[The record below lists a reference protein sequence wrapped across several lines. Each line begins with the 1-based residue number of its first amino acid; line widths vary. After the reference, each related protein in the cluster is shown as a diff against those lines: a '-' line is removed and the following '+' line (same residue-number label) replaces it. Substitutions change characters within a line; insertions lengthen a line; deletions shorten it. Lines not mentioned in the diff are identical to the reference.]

1 MSELIDVPQP
11 NWLKAWELI
20 WGCRPRWPVYVIVW
34 CNVWVDDPQPNWQC
48 NWLKAWELIWGCRPR
63 LPVYV
68 IVWCN
73 VWVDDPQPNWQCNWL
88 KAWELIWGWR
98 PRLPVY
104 IIVWCYVGVDVTQPN
119 WHKACNENCFGE
131 VDQDD
136 MFILQSNA
144 MSELMSSTLTGI
156 KTAEC
161 LSGEKAKYFVYSVI
175 RVL

>member
-1 MSELIDVPQP
+1 MIPSLTGSLTGTQLESWYGDVNQDG
-11 NWLKAWELI
+11 LFSYI
-20 WGCRPRWPVYVIVW
+20 IVW
-34 CNVWVDDPQPNWQC
+34 CNIWADDPQPNWQC
-48 NWLKAWELIWGCRPR
+48 NRF
-63 LPVYV
+63 
-68 IVWCN
+68 
-73 VWVDDPQPNWQCNWL
+73 

-119 WHKACNENCFGE
+119 SHKACNENCFGE

-136 MFILQSNA
+136 IFILQSNA
-144 MSELMSSTLTGI
+144 MSELMSSTLTGGI

-175 RVL
+175 RVFVAYQPYWHYM

>member
-1 MSELIDVPQP
+1 MIPSLTGSLTGTKLESWYGDVGQDG
-11 NWLKAWELI
+11 LF
-20 WGCRPRWPVYVIVW
+20 
-34 CNVWVDDPQPNWQC
+34 
-48 NWLKAWELIWGCRPR
+48 
-63 LPVYV
+63 V

-98 PRLPVY
+98 LRLPVY
-104 IIVWCYVGVDVTQPN
+104 IIVWCYLGVDVTQLN

-175 RVL
+175 RVFVAYQPYWH